1 MLKKLVTFS
10 CLSLMLVLVNTSMAD
25 VDVPGLLGWWPL
37 NEGSGDTVVDLT
49 GSGNDGTIENEDSGG
64 LGNDDSVWYNDPNRG
79 MVLSFNGDD
88 DNGAFVSFS
97 EELPAMSLIN
107 DFTWMFW
114 AKQLDDGSG
123 EGDIIFG
130 NRFGGP
136 ANEQWMKFT
145 PTKIECVN
153 VGHVG
158 TLDYEDVPEN
168 VWVHMC
174 LVKDGPNLTHYRNGE
189 ALGTSALTAAIDEL
203 PMNLAGGDKGER
215 WSGWLSDVYLYT
227 KALTQEEILLHM
239 DGFQPELASIPSPGN
254 EESDVL
260 RDISLTWI
268 PGISAVK
275 HNVYL
280 GTIFEDVNTADIDSP
295 LLVGS
300 SLDVNRIEIAT
311 LEFDQTYFWR
321 VDEIKADSETRHW
334 QGLELYS

>member
-1 MLKKLVTFS
+1 
-10 CLSLMLVLVNTSMAD
+10 
-25 VDVPGLLGWWPL
+25 
-37 NEGSGDTVVDLT
+37 
-49 GSGNDGTIENEDSGG
+49 
-64 LGNDDSVWYNDPNRG
+64 
-79 MVLSFNGDD
+79 
-88 DNGAFVSFS
+88 
-97 EELPAMSLIN
+97 MSLIN

-321 VDEIKADSETRHW
+321 VDEIKADSEIAIGKVWSFTVEPH
-334 QGLELYS
+334 GLKITGIAATASSSETGKGPENTVDESGAGCSRWSFLLESGHVVVREESG